1 MSAAEACRQ
10 LADYLLAMPTHSLF
24 PNIQNVLGRSGQSL
38 AGRWRTIVDP
48 YEAGRLNIYG
58 SPWSAGWY
66 REFPFRPGLAE
77 YDFEKSDLLNVP
89 GDWNSQSERLFF
101 YEGTVW
107 YKRSFDT
114 SLREGRRLFVHF
126 GAANYQSR
134 VYLNGE
140 EIGAHEGGFSP
151 FTFEITDKVH
161 SGTNALIVGVDA
173 TRRADGVPGTQTDW
187 WNYGGITR
195 DVLLL
200 EFGAVFIRDYQVK
213 LGAGDRV
220 EGWLQ
225 LDDGNSGAA
234 ANASVQVRIHELG
247 VDAEL
252 TADADGRAEFS
263 VQASPALWSP
273 ESPTRYEVSIA
284 SAEDAVSDRV
294 GFRKIEVDGSQILL
308 NGDEIFLRGIAI
320 HEEAPLRE
328 GRAFGEDDARVL
340 LGWAKQLG
348 CNFVRLAHY
357 THDESMVRVADE
369 LGLLVWG
376 EVPVYWNLDWENA
389 GTLANAKRQ
398 LRSMLERDRNRAAFV
413 LCSIG
418 NEAPGTPERLS
429 FMGQLADHVREVD
442 DQRLVTCALMAA
454 NEDGE
459 MVINDPMGEYL
470 DVMGCNEYLGW
481 YYGDVATLPDVKWRS
496 KYDKPLV
503 MSELGAGA
511 LAGRHGDATEPF
523 TEEHQAAVYTGQIAM
538 MEKIPFLRGLSPWI
552 LRDFRSPRRVLPG
565 IQDYYNRKGLV
576 SERGQRKL
584 AFFVLKRWYEKLAKG
599 S

>member
-1 MSAAEACRQ
+1 
-10 LADYLLAMPTHSLF
+10 MPTHSLF
-24 PNIQNVLGRSGQSL
+24 PNIQNVLGRAGQSL

-48 YEAGRLNIYG
+48 YEAGRLSIYG
-58 SPWSAGWY
+58 SPWKAGWY

-77 YDFEKSDLLNVP
+77 YDFDKSDLLNVP
-89 GDWNSQSERLFF
+89 GDWNTQSERLFF

-107 YKRSFDT
+107 YKRSFDA
-114 SLREGRRLFVHF
+114 SLATGNRLFVHF

-140 EIGAHEGGFSP
+140 EIGAHEGGFTP
-151 FTFEITDKVH
+151 FVFEITDKVR
-161 SGTNALIVGVDA
+161 SGANALIVGVDA
-173 TRRADGVPGTQTDW
+173 TRRADGVPGPQTDW

-200 EFGAVFIRDYQVK
+200 EFSAVFIRDYQLK
-213 LGAGDRV
+213 LGVDGRV
-220 EGWLQ
+220 DGWVQ
-225 LDDGNSGAA
+225 LDGESSGAA
-234 ANASVQVRIHELG
+234 ANASVQVRIPELE
-247 VDAEL
+247 VDVEL
-252 TADADGRAEFS
+252 TTDAQGRAAFS
-263 VQASPALWSP
+263 VPASPELWSP
-273 ESPTRYEVSIA
+273 ESPIRYAVSFS
-284 SAEDAVSDRV
+284 SAHDTVSDRV
-294 GFRKIEVDGSQILL
+294 GFRRIEVAGNQILL
-308 NGDEIFLRGIAI
+308 NGEPIFLRGIAI

-328 GRAFGEDDARVL
+328 GRAFGENDARVL
-340 LGWAKQLG
+340 LGWAKDLG

-357 THDESMVRVADE
+357 THDETMVRVAEE

-389 GTLANAKRQ
+389 ETLENAKRQ
-398 LRSMLERDRNRAAFV
+398 LKTMLARDRNRAAFI

-429 FMGQLADHVREVD
+429 FMSQLAEHVREVD

-454 NEDGE
+454 QVDGE
-459 MVINDPMGEYL
+459 MVIDDPMGEHL

-481 YYGDVATLPDVKWRS
+481 YYGDVESLPGVQWRT
-496 KYDKPLV
+496 KYDKPLI

-523 TEEHQAAVYTGQIAM
+523 TEEHQAAVYAGQIAM
-538 MEKIPFLRGLSPWI
+538 LEKIPFLCGLSPWI

-584 AFFVLKRWYEKLAKG
+584 AFEVLRRWYDELAKQ

>member
-1 MSAAEACRQ
+1 
-10 LADYLLAMPTHSLF
+10 MPTHSLF
-24 PNIQNVLGRSGQSL
+24 PNIQNVLGRSGRSL

-48 YEAGRLNIYG
+48 YEAGRLSIYG

-77 YDFEKSDLLNVP
+77 YDFDRSDLLSVP
-89 GDWNSQSERLFF
+89 GDWISQYDRLFF
-101 YEGTVW
+101 YEWTVW
-107 YKRSFDT
+107 YKRCFHA
-114 SLREGRRLFVHF
+114 SLDEGRIDFVHF

-134 VYLNGE
+134 VYLNGK
-140 EIGAHEGGFSP
+140 EIGAHEGGFTP
-151 FTFEITDKVH
+151 FAFEITDKVQD
-161 SGTNALIVGVDA
+161 GENALIVGVDA

-200 EFGAVFIRDYQVK
+200 ELPTVFIRDYQVR
-213 LGAGDRV
+213 LGDAGQIA
-220 EGWLQ
+220 GWVQ
-225 LDDGNSGAA
+225 LDG
-234 ANASVQVRIHELG
+234 ANAEAVATGPVRVRIPELD
-247 VDAEL
+247 VDEEL
-252 TADADGRAEFS
+252 TTDPAGRAEFS
-263 VQASPALWSP
+263 VAARPSLWSP
-273 ESPTRYEVSIA
+273 ESPKRYEVTFS
-284 SAEDAVSDRV
+284 SAEDEVSDRI
-294 GFRKIEVDGSQILL
+294 GFRRIEVDGNRILL
-308 NGDEIFLRGIAI
+308 NGEEIFLRGIAI

-340 LGWAKQLG
+340 LGWAVDLG

-357 THDESMVRVADE
+357 THDENMVRVADE

-389 GTLANAKRQ
+389 DTLENAKRQ
-398 LRSMLERDRNRAAFV
+398 LRTMLERDRNRAAFV

-429 FMGQLADHVREVD
+429 FMGELAEHVRDTD
-442 DQRLVTCALMAA
+442 DDRLVTCALMAA
-454 NEDGE
+454 QEEGD
-459 MVINDPMGEYL
+459 MVLDDPMGEHL

-481 YYGDVATLPDVKWRS
+481 YYGDVETLPNVQWRS
-496 KYDKPLV
+496 KYDKPLI

-511 LAGRHGDATEPF
+511 LAGRHGASTEPF
-523 TEEHQAAVYTGQIAM
+523 TEEHQAAVYSGQIAM

-584 AFFVLKRWYEKLAKG
+584 AFGVLQRWYEKLEEEG
-599 S
+599 